1 MADPVSKR
9 LPEAS
14 NNAVSTV
21 HSNEEGRS
29 EVHGSDP
36 FLELIVSNSTD
47 YRAASDLGMGLRGI
61 QSPLD
66 RLARERVFD
75 SIVRKTLENPEHPYY
90 SLVSPATR
98 KEMIQ
103 RITSLLDSSHYL
115 NPVKRQS

>member
-1 MADPVSKR
+1 MADPVSNR
-9 LPEAS
+9 VTDTS
-14 NNAVSTV
+14 SSAVSTA
-21 HSNEEGRS
+21 SANNENSAAENGDS
-29 EVHGSDP
+29 

-47 YRAASDLGMGLRGI
+47 YRAGDSPAATLKGI
-61 QSPLD
+61 LSPLD

-103 RITSLLDSSHYL
+103 KITTLLNSSHYL
-115 NPVKRQS
+115 SPVKRQA